1 MSLSF
6 FQRKAKVKMRCLLR
20 NLGDRLVL
28 LLFLLGSGR
37 MAAAKR
43 KLVNIFWNT
52 TNPMFRIDNTDNVID
67 INSGNLPWEYDQ
79 ANIICPVYPRGT
91 REDEME
97 QYIIYSVSKE
107 EYDECRILTHDPKV
121 VAVCNKPHELMYV
134 TITFRSFTPTPGG
147 LEFEPGRDYYFIS
160 TSSKRDLRRRI
171 GGRCSTH
178 NMRATFKVAQS
189 AHARRPWEFRQDD
202 ILLNFL

>member
-1 MSLSF
+1 M
-6 FQRKAKVKMRCLLR
+6 KKMRWRSRDGHFGRFL
-20 NLGDRLVL
+20 LVL
-28 LLFLLGSGR
+28 LLFLAESGR

-67 INSGNLPWEYDQ
+67 INRGNLPWEYDQ
-79 ANIICPVYPRGT
+79 ANVICPVYPRGT
-91 REDEME
+91 PEDEME

-107 EYDECRILTHDPKV
+107 EYDECRIFAPDPKV
-121 VAVCNKPHELMYV
+121 VAVCNKPHELLYV

-147 LEFEPGRDYYFIS
+147 LEFEPGKDYFFIS
-160 TSSKRDLRRRI
+160 TSSQRDLRRRI

-178 NMRATFKVAQS
+178 NMRATFKVAAS
-189 AHARRPWEFRQDD
+189 AHGRRPWEFR
-202 ILLNFL
+202 